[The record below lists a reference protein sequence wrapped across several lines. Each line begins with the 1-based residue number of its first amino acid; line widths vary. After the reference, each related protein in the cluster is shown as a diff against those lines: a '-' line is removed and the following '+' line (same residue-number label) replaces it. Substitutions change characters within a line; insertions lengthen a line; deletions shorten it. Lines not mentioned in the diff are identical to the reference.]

1 VIQSFLSWLQYHWG
15 ANHTADGASYSLKL
29 LESLNFWGILEGTH
43 LLTLMIF
50 FGTILIVDLRLLGAV
65 FPTIPISIL
74 SKRLLPLTIFAM
86 LTIFATGGM
95 LFLSKPELYF
105 HNLWF
110 RLKMVV
116 LALAMLNIY
125 VFHHLVQKNQQAWD
139 ESPSPPTKAKVSAVL
154 SLLSWV
160 LVISFGRITAYGWLD
175 CGTPQAAWINAAEG
189 CKSSSLGERT
199 LDAPQAPTPPST
211 QPEAK

>member
-1 VIQSFLSWLQYHWG
+1 VIQSFLSWLQYNWG

-43 LLTLMIF
+43 LLTLMVF

-65 FPTIPISIL
+65 FPTIPVSIV

-86 LTIFATGGM
+86 IMIFATGGM

-139 ESPSPPTKAKVSAVL
+139 TAPSPPAKPRVSAIL

-189 CKSSSLGERT
+189 CKSSSLGERA
-199 LDAPQAPTPPST
+199 LPAPQTPTPSSR
-211 QPEAK
+211 QPEVK

>member
-1 VIQSFLSWLQYHWG
+1 MIQSFLSWLQYSWG

-43 LLTLMIF
+43 LLTLMVF

-65 FPTIPISIL
+65 FPTLPISIV

-86 LTIFATGGM
+86 VMIFATGTL

-125 VFHHLVQKNQQAWD
+125 VFHHLVQHNQQAWD
-139 ESPSPPTKAKVSAVL
+139 ASPSPPAKAKVSAVL

-199 LDAPQAPTPPST
+199 LDAGQPSSTP
-211 QPEAK
+211 PEAK